1 MADVPADEF
10 YNQFNLDGHSFSEY
24 YFKDMQRIF
33 HLEGMDHWPTTLN
46 GSKMQIQLS
55 LVCFSPIAA
64 PTGNSREA
72 YLVSS
77 AKEKAVKMF
86 LSCFH
91 LQVDHECIQLAMD
104 NYPTLSIFMS
114 IIDRDKRSCSGKNKQ
129 KRAYL
134 MTKKLVV
141 LLLLIISVMALIHR
155 CCGLQQHK
163 NDLLRIAYMWY
174 GGNLVSPPTYFACL

>member
-1 MADVPADEF
+1 MADKEREKLCAKLTGVVADVPADDF

-24 YFKDMQRIF
+24 YFKDMKRIF

-46 GSKMQIQLS
+46 TADRSKMQIQLS

-64 PTGNSREA
+64 PTDNSREA

-77 AKEKAVKMF
+77 AKEKVVKMF

-91 LQVDHECIQLAMD
+91 LQVDHECINLAVD

-114 IIDRDKRSCSGKNKQ
+114 NIDRNKRSHSGKKKNK
-129 KRAYL
+129 KEH
-134 MTKKLVV
+134 T
-141 LLLLIISVMALIHR
+141 
-155 CCGLQQHK
+155 
-163 NDLLRIAYMWY
+163 
-174 GGNLVSPPTYFACL
+174 